1 LSAPEARVED
11 WRVRLPAGRKIAIAW
26 RGGDQLHFFGQNRS
40 APLSEIERLLAVP
53 DITSMGIERQIDDAT
68 ALRLASKFNF
78 VDVGQEAAHDLADLA
93 AVLALCDMVVTVDC
107 TSAHLAGA
115 MGKPSFVLLND
126 VAMWCWHQAD
136 RSPWYPTLN
145 LVRQQEP
152 ANWRDVVDRII
163 AALGRAEKLAA

>member
-68 ALRLASKFNF
+68 ASLTLAKRLR
-78 VDVGQEAAHDLADLA
+78 
-93 AVLALCDMVVTVDC
+93 T
-107 TSAHLAGA
+107 TSLTWLPCSRCAI
-115 MGKPSFVLLND
+115 
-126 VAMWCWHQAD
+126 WW
-136 RSPWYPTLN
+136 
-145 LVRQQEP
+145 
-152 ANWRDVVDRII
+152 
-163 AALGRAEKLAA
+163 